1 MGFEFRR
8 PKDFLLPAL
17 LVIIDHNHDGDI
29 TNDELRFINRTVY
42 TVLDRPY
49 RPRPS
54 VPSQIVYTVL
64 DRQYR
69 PRPSIALI
77 LYYINVIYFRDLMY
91 MYDLIDVKEY
101 TDSEFDQARNL
112 RTVHGTRPGRVID

>member
-29 TNDELRFINRTVY
+29 TNDELRSINWTVY
-42 TVLDRPY
+42 GVLDR
-49 RPRPS
+49 
-54 VPSQIVYTVL
+54 L
-64 DRQYR
+64 YR
-69 PRPSIALI
+69 PRPSIALV
-77 LYYINVIYFRDLMY
+77 LNYIIVIHFRDLMY

-112 RTVHGTRPGRVID
+112 RTVHGTRPGRVIDLNHKGFL

>member
-29 TNDELRFINRTVY
+29 TNDELRSINWTVY
-42 TVLDRPY
+42 GVLDR
-49 RPRPS
+49 
-54 VPSQIVYTVL
+54 L
-64 DRQYR
+64 YR

-77 LYYINVIYFRDLMY
+77 LYQCNLFQRS
-91 MYDLIDVKEY
+91 DVHVR
-101 TDSEFDQARNL
+101 FNR
-112 RTVHGTRPGRVID
+112 R